1 MAVTSWNSVP
11 DYDEWGRDSFWS
23 CDDWMRWHGL
33 LKQHFGAEKAR
44 YIWNYAYKQG
54 TMFAAHGDC
63 RTFNS
68 NFRAYAT
75 KNNLDTYAGTGIL
88 GPVMNVFG
96 GVLDFVDGI
105 GDTISG
111 VAGGLGKAGR
121 VIKVILPLALV
132 GTGVYFGVRAYQ
144 NLRNP
149 ELAMRRRQQNAD
161 LRNKKLEMASS
172 LMKGGK

>member
-11 DYDEWGRDSFWS
+11 DYDEWGKDSYWS

-33 LKQHFGAEKAR
+33 LKEHFGAEKAR

-68 NFRAYAT
+68 NFRAYAQ

-88 GPVMNVFG
+88 GPVLNVFG
-96 GVLDFVDGI
+96 GALDLIDGI

-111 VAGGLGKAGR
+111 VAGGIGKAGR
-121 VIKVILPLALV
+121 VVKVILPLALV

-149 ELAMRRRQQNAD
+149 DLAMRRRAQNASI
-161 LRNKKLEMASS
+161 RKQKMEIASKAA
-172 LMKGGK
+172 MGAV